1 MSHGDN
7 LIGTFK
13 FHRSARI
20 SVVAMGTKT
29 QVQYPAEL
37 AYEIPYFWLN
47 PNKAPAAT
55 VLPKLPLTRED
66 MEEAK
71 ALWDRMAP
79 LISHCFPDVKGQH
92 NDRTS

>member
-1 MSHGDN
+1 
-7 LIGTFK
+7 
-13 FHRSARI
+13 
-20 SVVAMGTKT
+20 MGTKT